1 VAGYSWGSISHSYKK
16 LQPGDVTGHPF
27 NGKMFLIQ
35 TFGYVIP
42 MITTSAL
49 LFIGEDPLINKKDVQ
64 GEVSPL
70 FVVLLTQNFLLGHMN
85 FALIL
90 RHVTKLQWNPLRN
103 RVFIFTNVFSIG
115 VIIASYAMGGKLDI
129 STCIWVLFGLQL
141 LGICHFVVFAI
152 REMSEALG
160 VPFFTTWDP
169 EKKKEIE

>member
-1 VAGYSWGSISHSYKK
+1 
-16 LQPGDVTGHPF
+16 
-27 NGKMFLIQ
+27 
-35 TFGYVIP
+35 

-49 LFIGEDPLINKKDVQ
+49 LFIGEEPLINKKDVL

-70 FVVLLTQNFLLGHMN
+70 FIVFLVQNFLLGHMN

-115 VIIASYAMGGKLDI
+115 VIIASYAMGDDKLDI
-129 STCIWVLFGLQL
+129 FTCIWVLFALQL
-141 LGICHFVVFAI
+141 LGICHFVVFAV

-169 EKKKEIE
+169 EKKKENDLLMNDSKVREN